1 LKSRTLER
9 QRGAAPTAKPSKSLF
24 RKLAQWYHP
33 SGVTMSQEGRRVAK
47 GAPHAGR
54 PRSAVPV
61 REQTELTF
69 EE

>member
-1 LKSRTLER
+1 
-9 QRGAAPTAKPSKSLF
+9 
-24 RKLAQWYHP
+24 
-33 SGVTMSQEGRRVAK
+33 MSQEGRRVAK